1 MIKLKDILK
10 EATGTS
16 GVGSFVGR
24 SGNVVDK
31 LFAGAFHPEFG
42 QIKKLLDKQVEDNI
56 MNRMYTDDVTPQID
70 PDFYEVDYEYEYD
83 EYVEKDN
90 SKFKTTGDKMQMVD
104 LEIQYDKIKDNTEK
118 NKKFINT
125 SQTEMQM
132 VDLEIQYDKIK
143 DKTKENEKFINN
155 SNGWKSIY
163 DSKKY

>member
-90 SKFKTTGDKMQMVD
+90 SKFKTTSDKMQLVD
-104 LEIQYDKIKDNTEK
+104 MEIQYD
-118 NKKFINT
+118 
-125 SQTEMQM
+125 
-132 VDLEIQYDKIK
+132 EII
-143 DKTKENEKFINN
+143 DKTEENEKFINDTN
-155 SNGWKSIY
+155 DWKSIY